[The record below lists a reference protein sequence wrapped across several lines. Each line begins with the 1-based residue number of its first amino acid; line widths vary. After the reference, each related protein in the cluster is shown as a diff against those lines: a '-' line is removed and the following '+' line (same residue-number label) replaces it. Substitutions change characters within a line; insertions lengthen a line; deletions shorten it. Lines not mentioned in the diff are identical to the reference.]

1 MPTSRESQ
9 DDPCRPPPAFDATD
23 PTDLTLPTE
32 ETIHQ
37 TRPTDHIHQTD
48 CGTGA
53 PARSEP
59 PASRADRG
67 DVDAPPWTRALPP
80 GAWVLRAAFRA
91 RPGLPAVRNE
101 AAGR

>member
-1 MPTSRESQ
+1 LPTSPDHEEGT
-9 DDPCRPPPAFDATD
+9 DRPPQP
-23 PTDLTLPTE
+23 
-32 ETIHQ
+32 
-37 TRPTDHIHQTD
+37 IHQTD
-48 CGTGA
+48 CGAG
-53 PARSEP
+53 PPDRSEP

-91 RPGLPAVRNE
+91 SPGLPAASEE